1 MAETIKVIL
10 GTQWGDEGKGRVV
23 DYYAENTDYVVRFHG
38 GNNAGHTIKVNDKT
52 YKLHIIPSGV
62 VSKHSMNVIGNG
74 VVLDPES
81 FKSELNNLTTAGL
94 ECTPNRL
101 QISSKAPL
109 ILPLHK
115 SVDQLKEKLKGDK
128 KIGTTGKGIG
138 PAYSDKV
145 NRISI
150 KVSDLR
156 FKDLVQEKANYLEK
170 EYDLYASYFGIEKVT
185 AKQIYDYCSTYADLM
200 LSYMKN
206 TEYTVNNAVAQGK
219 SLIFEGAQGALLD
232 IDFGT
237 YPFVTSSNCIAGNVF
252 SGSGLSV
259 KHGHLVSVYGVV
271 KAYTTRVGEGAFPT
285 EVFGVEDD
293 HLTNKGFEFGT
304 TTGRKRRCGWL
315 DLPALKYSF
324 MINGVSHIALTK
336 LDVLSG
342 LSTIKVCTGYKING
356 QLLDEYP
363 ADLATL
369 CQVEPVYKEFEGW
382 SEDISKVRNFD
393 ELPKAAQTYLNF
405 IAKELDNAKYIMIS
419 VGAER
424 SDAIFY
430 NI

>member
-101 QISSKAPL
+101 QVSSKAPL

-115 SVDQLKEKLKGDK
+115 LIDQLKERLKGDK

-138 PAYSDKV
+138 PAYSDKI

-185 AKQIYDYCSTYADLM
+185 ASQIYDYCSTYADLM

-219 SLIFEGAQGALLD
+219 SMIFEGAQGALLD

-259 KHGHLVSVYGVV
+259 KYGKLVSVIGVV

-285 EVFGVEDD
+285 EVFGAEDD

-324 MINGVSHIALTK
+324 MINGVSYVALTK

-342 LSTIKVCTGYKING
+342 LSTIKICTGYKING
-356 QLLDEYP
+356 KMLDEYP

-369 CQVEPVYKEFEGW
+369 CQVEPVYQEFEGW
-382 SEDISKVRNFD
+382 SEDISKVRKFE
-393 ELPKAAQTYLNF
+393 ELPKTAQTYLNF
-405 IAKELDNAKYIMIS
+405 IAKELDNTKYIMIS